1 VGKIAEKSSLQECI
15 FDNMALYF
23 QTVVFWAIL
32 PTGIIVITENG
43 TSKKENIS
51 AVINHVGALG
61 IDHYKTLLDHGYI
74 IL

>member
-1 VGKIAEKSSLQECI
+1 VYFWQYGTVAELTK
-15 FDNMALYF
+15 NALL